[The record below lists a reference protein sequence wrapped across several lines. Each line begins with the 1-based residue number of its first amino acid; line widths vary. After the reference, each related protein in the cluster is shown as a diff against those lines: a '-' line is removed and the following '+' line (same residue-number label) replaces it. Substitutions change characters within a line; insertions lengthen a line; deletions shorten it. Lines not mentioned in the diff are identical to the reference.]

1 MRGRISE
8 IEIGGRVAVSIQLKY
23 INKSNHI
30 SLASL
35 LTWGRLKNAWEI
47 PKMPSRKKRAT
58 AWQRT
63 ISNDTTMVKRPENG
77 QKANELNQWA
87 HAGKAVL
94 CEICVDVSW
103 FVGFIARFCNLLQFP
118 NTVIFVSPAWL
129 KCPHLV
135 QGLPVEMDSIDCPLV
150 ILKELLHKQLDV
162 SCHGSLSPTPE
173 SHSLVCLC
181 GFRVSC
187 KTFPTSANHLG
198 FPTNLTSLSDY
209 DAVVII
215 LLHSSIRTTWNDHIL
230 AISGSGLTILES
242 GTQVFSSNDESILAG
257 KKRCSKGCDRSV
269 PSPNLSHS
277 DPPGYW
283 RGQAWPARWK
293 TCRLQH
299 TGTTQMYTN
308 LVLVMT
314 LSTLFFHVSSLLKS
328 NFLGVWHLEDHL
340 KHGRKR
346 FIRKIIGEPTVRNA
360 NDAGVLGLQYS
371 TSLYSNRLGEFL
383 RISSGSCL
391 CQDVLCFFHCSSGR
405 RPTKVTPHSCSH
417 WLSKLLAVK
426 CKITSAAGNVALWW
440 YILLVK
446 FIRSR

>member
-242 GTQVFSSNDESILAG
+242 GTQVFSPNDESILAG
-257 KKRCSKGCDRSV
+257 KKRCTLKRLWQICSFTQLVTFR
-269 PSPNLSHS
+269 PSWLLTR
-277 DPPGYW
+277 PGL
-283 RGQAWPARWK
+283 
-293 TCRLQH
+293 TCTVENMPIATHRDH
-299 TGTTQMYTN
+299 TNVYKFG
-308 LVLVMT
+308 LCHDFV
-314 LSTLFFHVSSLLKS
+314 
-328 NFLGVWHLEDHL
+328 HLIL
-340 KHGRKR
+340 PCVIFTKKQ
-346 FIRKIIGEPTVRNA
+346 
-360 NDAGVLGLQYS
+360 L
-371 TSLYSNRLGEFL
+371 RLGEFL